1 MMISI
6 VFYVFYEV
14 IFKNRQTTR
23 QPTYCLPGAHE
34 TIDRS
39 R

>member
-14 IFKNRQTTR
+14 VFENRQPSRCPPYLDTR
-23 QPTYCLPGAHE
+23 AHE